1 MLHETAK
8 TALSHYTRANIP
20 VMLWGAP
27 GVGKSDL
34 VAAVTAEQ
42 GRTMLDERLSTYE
55 SVDLRGNPYVDGD
68 AVRWATPVM
77 FRKLHEAAARGE
89 PTALFLDEIVN
100 AAPSVQAAAYQLV
113 LNRCIGDHHLP
124 ADCIIIAAGNRQS
137 DRAAAQRMP
146 TALANRFAHIDLE
159 PDADSWRAWASENRL
174 SPLVIAF
181 MGFRPAL
188 IHAMDQS
195 DGRAFPSPRSWAQ
208 VAKIADAPESI
219 RGLLVRGL
227 VGEAAA
233 GEFESFARIY
243 ARLPSIDS
251 ILADPAGATA
261 PTGNFPGEAALLYA
275 IATGV
280 ARKATPHNM
289 DAVFTYARRLP
300 QEFTILTMTDATRRD
315 PALKSTRAYVDFATH
330 YHGVLS

>member
-1 MLHETAK
+1 MLHDTAR
-8 TALSHYTRANIP
+8 TALGYYTDANIP

-27 GVGKSDL
+27 GVGKSDM
-34 VAAVTAEQ
+34 VSDVCASQ
-42 GRTMLDERLSTYE
+42 GRIMLDERLSTYE
-55 SVDLRGNPYVDGD
+55 SVDLRGNPYIDGGN
-68 AVRWATPVM
+68 VVWALPVM
-77 FRKLHEAAARGE
+77 FRKLHDASKRGDK
-89 PTALFLDEIVN
+89 TALFLDEIVN

-113 LNRCIGDHHLP
+113 LNRCIGDHRLP
-124 ADCIIIAAGNRQS
+124 DGCIVIAAGNRQS
-137 DRAAAQRMP
+137 DKAAAQRMP

-159 PDADSWRAWASENRL
+159 ADADSWRAWASEAGL

-188 IHAMDQS
+188 IHAMEQS

-208 VAKIADAPESI
+208 VAKIADAPETI
-219 RGLLVRGL
+219 RPLLVRGL

-251 ILADPAGATA
+251 ILANPTGATA

-280 ARKATPHNM
+280 ARKADAHNM
-289 DAVFTYARRLP
+289 DAVYAYARRLP
-300 QEFTILTMTDATRRD
+300 QEFTILVMMDATRRD
-315 PALKSTRAYVDFATH
+315 PALKNTRAYVEFAAH

>member
-1 MLHETAK
+1 MLHETAR
-8 TALSHYTRANIP
+8 TALGYYTAANIP
-20 VMLWGAP
+20 TMLWGAP

-34 VAAVTAEQ
+34 VATVCGEQ
-42 GRTMLDERLSTYE
+42 GRVMFDERLSTYE
-55 SVDLRGNPYVDGD
+55 SVDLRGNPYVSGD
-68 AVRWATPVM
+68 NVQWAVPTM
-77 FRKLHEAAARGE
+77 FRKIHEAAANGE
-89 PTALFLDEIVN
+89 KTALFLDEIVN

-113 LNRCIGDHHLP
+113 LNRCIGDHKLP
-124 ADCIIIAAGNRQS
+124 ADCIIVAAGNRQS

-159 PDADSWRAWASENRL
+159 PDADSWRAWASAAGL

-188 IHAMDQS
+188 IHAMEQT

-208 VAKIADAPESI
+208 VAKIADAPDTV

-233 GEFESFARIY
+233 GEFEAFARIY

-251 ILADPAGATA
+251 ILADPNGATA

-280 ARKATPHNM
+280 ARKAVAHNM
-289 DAVFTYARRLP
+289 DAVFAYARRLP
-300 QEFTILTMTDATRRD
+300 QEYTILVMTDATRRD
-315 PALKSTRAYVDFATH
+315 PALKSTRAYVEFATH